1 MTWNVVSNIAV
12 ICYCYYYSTWIMRLL
27 TWKEKREYKA
37 LGKKKHSKILK
48 LVASGGGGVIGTA
61 ISASIT

>member
-12 ICYCYYYSTWIMRLL
+12 ICYCYYHSTWIMRLV
-27 TWKEKREYKA
+27 TWKEKRDYKA
-37 LGKKKHSKILK
+37 LGGKRSKILK